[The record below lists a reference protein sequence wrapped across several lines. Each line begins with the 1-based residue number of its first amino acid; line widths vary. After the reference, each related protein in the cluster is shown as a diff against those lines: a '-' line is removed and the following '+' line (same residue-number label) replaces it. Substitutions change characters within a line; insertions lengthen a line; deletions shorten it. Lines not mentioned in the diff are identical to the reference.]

1 MRSPTPSA
9 SVQPGDPRLA
19 SARLHADVERLRAQ
33 AELSWS
39 REAKALAQLGLQD
52 GMSILEVGS
61 GPGFITE
68 RLLEA
73 LPHSNVTSV
82 ELDPNMCDLARS
94 RLADYLGERL
104 QIVQASILYT
114 DMPAE
119 SFDFA
124 IARLVLQHLAAPD
137 LAISEMLR
145 VLKPGGRIAVLD
157 IDDDLGGLIAPNPP
171 SFTQLA
177 HKVRR
182 LQASSAGD
190 REIGRKLWR
199 LLADAGFVQ
208 LGLEMVVFHSDD
220 LGLDAFLP
228 QYDPERYR
236 AFVVPG
242 GLTADEWERYREAF
256 AQFVATPDALILQRI
271 MLVYGTKP

>member
-1 MRSPTPSA
+1 
-9 SVQPGDPRLA
+9 VQPGDPRLA
-19 SARLHADVERLRAQ
+19 SSRLHADVERLRAQ

-39 REAKALAQLGLQD
+39 REAKALARLGLCD

-73 LPHSNVTSV
+73 LPHSTVTSV
-82 ELDPNMCDLARS
+82 ELDPNMCEFARTQLA
-94 RLADYLGERL
+94 AYLGERL
-104 QIVQASILYT
+104 EIVQTSILYT
-114 DMPAE
+114 DLPEE
-119 SFDFA
+119 SFDFGL
-124 IARLVLQHLAAPD
+124 ARFVLQHLSAPD
-137 LAISEMLR
+137 LAMSEILR
-145 VLKPGGRIAVLD
+145 IVKPGGRIALLD
-157 IDDDLGGLIAPNPP
+157 IDDDLGGLLVPNLPA
-171 SFTQLA
+171 FTQLA

-199 LLADAGFVQ
+199 LLAEAGFVQ

-236 AFVVPG
+236 AFIVPG
-242 GLTADEWERYREAF
+242 GLTLEEWERYRDAYTE
-256 AQFVATPDALILQRI
+256 FVAAPDALILQMI
-271 MLVYGTKP
+271 MLAYGTKP

>member
-1 MRSPTPSA
+1 
-9 SVQPGDPRLA
+9 VQPGDPRLA
-19 SARLHADVERLRAQ
+19 SSRLHADFERLRAQ
-33 AELSWS
+33 AELSWP
-39 REAKALAQLGLQD
+39 REARALARLGLND
-52 GMSILEVGS
+52 GLSILEVGS

-73 LPHSNVTSV
+73 LPHCTVTSV
-82 ELDPNMCDLARS
+82 ELDPNMCDFARTQLAG
-94 RLADYLGERL
+94 YLGERL
-104 QIVQASILYT
+104 QIVQTSILYT
-114 DMPAE
+114 DLPDD

-124 IARLVLQHLAAPD
+124 LARFVLQHVSAPD
-137 LAISEMLR
+137 LATSEIVR
-145 VLKPGGRIAVLD
+145 IVKPGGRIAVLY
-157 IDDDLGGLIAPNPP
+157 IDDDLGGLMVPNLPA
-171 SFTQLA
+171 FTQLA

-199 LLADAGFVQ
+199 LLADAGCVQ

-220 LGLDAFLP
+220 LGLGAFLR

-242 GLTADEWERYREAF
+242 GLTLDEFERYREAY
-256 AQFVATPDALILQRI
+256 AQFVAAPDALILQVI
-271 MLVYGTKP
+271 MLAYGTKP

>member
-1 MRSPTPSA
+1 
-9 SVQPGDPRLA
+9 VQSGDPRLA
-19 SARLHADVERLRAQ
+19 SSRLHADVERLRAQ
-33 AELSWS
+33 AELSWP
-39 REAKALAQLGLQD
+39 REAKALAQLGLHD

-73 LPHSNVTSV
+73 LPHCTVTAV
-82 ELDPNMCDLARS
+82 ELDPTMCDFARTQLAG
-94 RLADYLGERL
+94 YLGERL
-104 QIVQASILYT
+104 EIVQTSILYT
-114 DMPAE
+114 DLPEE

-124 IARLVLQHLAAPD
+124 LARFVLQHLAAPE
-137 LAISEMLR
+137 LAASEIWRL
-145 VLKPGGRIAVLD
+145 LKTGGRVAVLD
-157 IDDDLGGLIAPNPP
+157 IDDDLGGLVVPNLPA
-171 SFTQLA
+171 FIQLA
-177 HKVRR
+177 GKVRQ

-190 REIGRKLWR
+190 RQIGRKLWR
-199 LLADAGFVQ
+199 LLAEAGFVQ

-242 GLTADEWERYREAF
+242 GLTPGEWERYREAY
-256 AQFVATPDALILQRI
+256 AQFVAAPGAFILQMI
-271 MLVYGTKP
+271 MLAYATKP

>member
-1 MRSPTPSA
+1 
-9 SVQPGDPRLA
+9 VEPGDPRLA
-19 SARLHADVERLRAQ
+19 SSRLHADVERLRAQ
-33 AELSWS
+33 VELSWS
-39 REAKALAQLGLQD
+39 REATALAQLGLQD

-73 LPHSNVTSV
+73 LPQCTVTSV

-94 RLADYLGERL
+94 RLAGYLGERL
-104 QIVQASILYT
+104 QIVQTSILYT
-114 DMPAE
+114 DFPE
-119 SFDFA
+119 DDFDFA
-124 IARLVLQHLAAPD
+124 IARFVLQHLAAPD
-137 LAISEMLR
+137 LAMSEILR

-157 IDDDLGGLIAPNPP
+157 IDDDLGGLVVPNLPA
-171 SFTQLA
+171 FAHLA

-199 LLADAGFVQ
+199 LLAEAGYVQ

-236 AFVVPG
+236 PLVAAG
-242 GLTADEWERYREAF
+242 GLTLDEWERYREAF
-256 AQFVATPDALILQRI
+256 AQFVAAPDALIMQMI
-271 MLVYGTKP
+271 MLAYGTRP